1 MTHIDLTDLQHARI
15 QQLAKE
21 LDIIDGKIK
30 PLEETRRAFQMA
42 IQSMM
47 ATILEA
53 SGADEAQQYTLS
65 ADLKRLL
72 PQEEEHHG
80 LAVAS

>member
-1 MTHIDLTDLQHARI
+1 MTHIDLTERQHARI

-30 PLEETRRAFQMA
+30 PLEDIRRAFQMA

-72 PQEEEHHG
+72 PQKEE
-80 LAVAS
+80 

>member
-1 MTHIDLTDLQHARI
+1 MTHIDLTERQHARI
-15 QQLAKE
+15 QVLAKE
-21 LDIIDGKIK
+21 LDTIDGKIR

-53 SGADEAQQYTLS
+53 ADVNEAQQYTLS

-72 PQEEEHHG
+72 SQKEE
-80 LAVAS
+80 

>member
-1 MTHIDLTDLQHARI
+1 MTHIDLTERQHARI
-15 QQLAKE
+15 QILAKE
-21 LDIIDGKIK
+21 LDTIDGKIR

-53 SGADEAQQYTLS
+53 ADVNEAQQYTLS

-72 PQEEEHHG
+72 SQKEEHHG

>member
-1 MTHIDLTDLQHARI
+1 MRHIDLTDRQHARI

-30 PLEETRRAFQMA
+30 PFEETRRAFQRA

-53 SGADEAQQYTLS
+53 SDVDERQQYSLS
-65 ADLKRLL
+65 EDLKRLV
-72 PQEEEHHG
+72 PQTEE
-80 LAVAS
+80 